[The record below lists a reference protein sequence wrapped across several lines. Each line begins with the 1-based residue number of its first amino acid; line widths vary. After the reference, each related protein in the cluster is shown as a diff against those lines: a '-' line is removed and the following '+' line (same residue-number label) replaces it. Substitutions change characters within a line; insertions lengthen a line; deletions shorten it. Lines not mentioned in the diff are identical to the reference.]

1 MPSQSIHK
9 AANCRISFLCMVVY
23 YSIMYVYHIFIHSSF
38 DEHLGCFY
46 ILAIMNNV
54 AMNIGCMYLF
64 ELVFLFF
71 FSIYLGV
78 ELLSHQTV

>member
-1 MPSQSIHK
+1 
-9 AANCRISFLCMVVY
+9 MVVY
-23 YSIMYVYHIFIHSSF
+23 YSIVYVCHILIRSSS

-46 ILAIMNNV
+46 ILAIMNNA

-71 FSIYLGV
+71 FFSIYLGV
-78 ELLSHQTV
+78 ELLSHQSVQLLSRI

>member
-1 MPSQSIHK
+1 
-9 AANCRISFLCMVVY
+9 
-23 YSIMYVYHIFIHSSF
+23 MYVYHIFIHSSF

-64 ELVFLFF
+64 ELVLLFF

>member
-1 MPSQSIHK
+1 
-9 AANCRISFLCMVVY
+9 
-23 YSIMYVYHIFIHSSF
+23 MYVYHIFIHSSF